1 MLRARMQEM
10 PLPMSVFVAHV
21 RQAPAARL
29 TELCPNFN
37 LLGAF
42 RSWPDLWHLDCQ
54 HTILEIG
61 GDIVGLSICRQ
72 TKRALESA
80 VFTFRE
86 EIGPA
91 FLLALK
97 SLLSLDSRVMS

>member
-1 MLRARMQEM
+1 LKSAV
-10 PLPMSVFVAHV
+10 MS
-21 RQAPAARL
+21 
-29 TELCPNFN
+29 
-37 LLGAF
+37 
-42 RSWPDLWHLDCQ
+42 S
-54 HTILEIG
+54 
-61 GDIVGLSICRQ
+61 VGLSICRQ

-97 SLLSLDSRVMS
+97 SLLSLDCQATVVHRHVNVLAANAREFESDVVSSRVMS